1 MIKKSI
7 RIFLSIIIFLGL
19 LIVYLLSDS
28 NPIYQ
33 NEDFRFITKE
43 VKNSQKENLNHIVEI
58 YNKIYKKTK
67 ENDCPCQFV
76 SNSIPTNSHSSLA
89 KKALYYFKIKKDF
102 THDECLRFFLSK
114 YDFCFHS
121 IGIEQASQFY
131 FKKNISQLNINETLS
146 LIAMLKNSAL
156 YNPIRNKEKL
166 RNRVLVFEKI
176 LDKSNPSN

>member
-7 RIFLSIIIFLGL
+7 RIFLGMIFFLVF
-19 LIVYLLSDS
+19 LIFFLLSDF

-43 VKNSQKENLNHIVEI
+43 VKNYQKENLNHIVET
-58 YNKIYKKTK
+58 YNKIYEKTK

-114 YDFCFHS
+114 YDFCFDN

-131 FKKNISQLNINETLS
+131 FKKNINQLNKKEIFS
-146 LIAMLKNSAL
+146 LIAMLKNSIL

-166 RNRVLVFEKI
+166 ENRVLIFEKI
-176 LDKSNPSN
+176 LER

>member
-7 RIFLSIIIFLGL
+7 RIFLGVIILLVL
-19 LIVYLLSDS
+19 LILYLLSDF
-28 NPIYQ
+28 NPLYQ

-58 YNKIYKKTK
+58 HNKIYERIE

-76 SNSIPTNSHSSLA
+76 SNNIPTNSHSSLF
-89 KKALYYFKIKKDF
+89 KKALYHFKIKKDF
-102 THDECLRFFLSK
+102 THEECLKFLLLH
-114 YDFCFHS
+114 YDFGYDNK
-121 IGIEQASQFY
+121 GIENASKFY
-131 FKKNISQLNINETLS
+131 FKKNINQLNKTELLS
-146 LIAMLKNSAL
+146 LIAMLKNSVL

-176 LDKSNPSN
+176 LENEKH